1 MSLEPNLI
9 IAGNNDLATDAA
21 RHAMSADFGD
31 PVYLWRTVEDP
42 IVGVAPVVVLA
53 DPAQRPELAAAAIRA
68 GLDVVSLPIEDPS
81 SDLVEAL
88 AAGNL
93 KLMSSLHGLPTMARL
108 RVDCQ
113 AGRYGRRY
121 GVYAA
126 RRLPRNFGVDVR
138 HALADLGV
146 YVSSL
151 IDSQLERIQVTRSDQ
166 NGTPAWF
173 ILARFS
179 DETIATLE
187 VAALLPDADEPNG
200 ELLVEV
206 TGSDAVLRA
215 EPERQSIFVSGN
227 AGIQRQSW
235 YADPAEYLLRYAR
248 TLRDESEI
256 ERHLSAMRLL
266 QHLDE
271 AARSDEAVSGVLD

>member
-126 RRLPRNFGVDVR
+126 RRLPRNFGDDVR
-138 HALADLGV
+138 HALADLVV

-173 ILARFS
+173 ILARFN
-179 DETIATLE
+179 DETIATIE
-187 VAALLPDADEPNG
+187 VGAMLPDAESPEG

-215 EPERQSIFVSGN
+215 EPERQSIFVFGN
-227 AGIQRQSW
+227 AGVQRQSW
-235 YADPAEYLLRYAR
+235 YAEPSEYLLRYAVQLVQSR
-248 TLRDESEI
+248 ESVNQTVALNLLTS
-256 ERHLSAMRLL
+256 LSA
-266 QHLDE
+266 
-271 AARSDEAVSGVLD
+271 AASSDEAVLPAY